1 MTEDSAQ
8 PIKYF
13 PNQIGNWYN
22 AGMQIPEE
30 KIREAMAHTTSNMKA
45 AQYLEVSYPTYKK
58 YAKGYVDMETG
69 KTLFDLHQNQAM
81 KGIVGRTWV
90 GGKMR
95 INWDNILQKNQKY
108 SPERLVKLK
117 ANLIEHQKLEEKCY
131 RCSFNERRVE
141 DNKSPLLLN
150 FKNGDKTDWRIQN
163 LEFVCYNCSYLH
175 CLDFYE
181 DSVIEKVET
190 LSMIAPQGK
199 KERKEFYQLDDF
211 YLDHIKKLG
220 FEDHS
225 INKESAEKAENN
237 EKTKDDGLDL
247 VDYV

>member
-1 MTEDSAQ
+1 VDSEY
-8 PIKYF
+8 KYF
-13 PNQIGNWYN
+13 PNQVGNWYN
-22 AGMQIPEE
+22 AGLQIPEE
-30 KIREAMAHTTSNMKA
+30 KIREAMSKTTSNMKA

-69 KTLFDLHQNQAM
+69 KTLFELHQNQAM

-95 INWDNILQKNQKY
+95 LNWDNILSQNQKAT
-108 SPERLVKLK
+108 PERIQKLK
-117 ANLIEHQKLEEKCY
+117 DNLKQHNKLEERCY
-131 RCSFNERRVE
+131 RCDFDERRVE
-141 DNKSPLLLN
+141 DNKCPLILN

-163 LEFVCYNCSYLH
+163 LEFVCYNCAYLH

-190 LSMIAPQGK
+190 LSMTAPQGK
-199 KERKEFYQLDDF
+199 KERKDFYELDDF

-220 FEDHS
+220 ITTEEDRTPVEAQK
-225 INKESAEKAENN
+225 KEKVTN
-237 EKTKDDGLDL
+237 TDDFSDL
-247 VDYV
+247 IDYV